1 MCSPNKTFY
10 LDLVAYYYC
19 SKAFGLFKSFIIL
32 LQILRFKTVCNI
44 LNQVMFLTQFYIPI
58 DLYPM
63 EKKHHVSCH
72 SIIPLLLHATE
83 KTSQNHL
90 YKTVKIKVLMS
101 SFYYLLFFYAFVFIV
116 CIYVRMCTFTNMYIV
131 AMDLVLI
138 CPHWSILSSC
148 NVYFKYIIEL
158 LLFQISYSK

>member
-1 MCSPNKTFY
+1 MLYDIISTFLKKGSIFFLLIMHKNSLDVQVSGLTKCKKNFLCYLLRKT
-10 LDLVAYYYC
+10 
-19 SKAFGLFKSFIIL
+19 KH
-32 LQILRFKTVCNI
+32 TV
-44 LNQVMFLTQFYIPI
+44 P
-58 DLYPM
+58 
-63 EKKHHVSCH
+63 CH

-116 CIYVRMCTFTNMYIV
+116 YIYVCMCTCTNMYIV

-138 CPHWSILSSC
+138 CPHLSLLSS
-148 NVYFKYIIEL
+148 
-158 LLFQISYSK
+158 ISICWK

>member
-1 MCSPNKTFY
+1 MQSEVSFVSYLSIHIKDIWQFSIMIKRDAIFMCF
-10 LDLVAYYYC
+10 
-19 SKAFGLFKSFIIL
+19 
-32 LQILRFKTVCNI
+32 QILKLSKLISYPFNFW
-44 LNQVMFLTQFYIPI
+44 FLFVNE
-58 DLYPM
+58 M
-63 EKKHHVSCH
+63 KHPVPCH

-83 KTSQNHL
+83 KTRQNHL

-138 CPHWSILSSC
+138 CPHLSLLSPFNIC
-148 NVYFKYIIEL
+148 FK
-158 LLFQISYSK
+158 